1 MGKLLE
7 NEGVCAVDNFM
18 TAAHDLLQEQSAEI
32 LIVDDKPANLELLVG
47 MLQHSG
53 YRLKVAVNGEMALRV
68 AKSKLPD
75 LILMDICLPGMNGYD
90 VCRCLKKDPDLHH
103 IPVIFVSALA
113 SADEIIKALE
123 CGGVDY
129 IAKPFS
135 LQEAQARIA
144 SQLRLSRMQRKAEDS
159 KKKLELVVQ
168 EQKKRISISEASTIF
183 ALAKLAESRDT
194 NTGQHLDRVRR
205 ICRCLSEKLFEKGMF
220 KETVTSRF
228 IETIFHTSALHDIGK
243 IAIPDA
249 VLLKPGKLT
258 QVEFEIVKTHT
269 VFGAQTLEA
278 VFRFYPSELLEM
290 ALAIARSHH
299 EKWDGSGYPDGLIG
313 ESIPLCARIMG
324 LADVYDAIRS
334 QRCYKSAMSHEI
346 ACNYICEN
354 RGKHFDP
361 QLVDVFLQLEDDI
374 IRLYKD
380 VKTQDRLN

>member
-1 MGKLLE
+1 
-7 NEGVCAVDNFM
+7 M
-18 TAAHDLLQEQSAEI
+18 TAAHDLMQDQNAEI
-32 LIVDDKPANLELLVG
+32 LIVDDTPANLEMVVG
-47 MLQHSG
+47 MLQHCG

-68 AKSKLPD
+68 AKFDPPD
-75 LILMDICLPGMNGYD
+75 FILMDICLPGMDGYE
-90 VCRCLKKDPDLHH
+90 VCRCLKIDPDLHH

-144 SQLRLSRMQRKAEDS
+144 SHLRLSRMQRKAEDS
-159 KKKLELVVQ
+159 IKKLELVVQ
-168 EQKKRISISEASTIF
+168 EQMKHISISEASTIF
-183 ALAKLAESRDT
+183 ALAKLAESRDA
-194 NTGQHLDRVRR
+194 NTGQHLERVRR
-205 ICRCLSEKLFEKGMF
+205 ICRFLSEKLFEKGIF
-220 KETVTSRF
+220 KEVVTARF
-228 IETIFHTSALHDIGK
+228 VEAIFHTSSLHDIGK
-243 IAIPDA
+243 IAIPEA

-258 QVEFEIVKTHT
+258 EVEFEIVKTHT
-269 VFGAQTLEA
+269 VLGAQTLEG
-278 VFRFYPSELLEM
+278 VFQFYPSELLEM

-334 QRCYKSAMSHEI
+334 QRCYKNAMSHEI

-354 RGKHFDP
+354 SGKHFDP
-361 QLVDVFLQLEDDI
+361 QLVDVFLQLKDDI
-374 IRLYKD
+374 LRLYKD
-380 VKTQDRLN
+380 VKT